1 MSCTPP
7 KREPGIL
14 LSLLEFEPFVKGYVI
29 SVPALFPACVL
40 YCCHLFFCF
49 CFFPNV
55 CIFIKQATEETGWL
69 GAVKATGF
77 SVNVRLGLFWHYLF
91 LSALLGFLWGKS
103 MYYFAEWKRCSIRVC
118 PLCRSH
124 PMPLDIVPSSR
135 TDPATSIW
143 EQMGQVPSA
152 SSQPQGWEHGPLCP
166 GHPSPPPPGS
176 STRKVLAVNLCWA
189 LPSACGA
196 ATTSPAIWDEK

>member
-143 EQMGQVPSA
+143 EQDGT
-152 SSQPQGWEHGPLCP
+152 G
-166 GHPSPPPPGS
+166 
-176 STRKVLAVNLCWA
+176 A
-189 LPSACGA
+189 LGLIA
-196 ATTSPAIWDEK
+196 ATGMGARTPLPRAPITPTTWLQHPKSAGC